1 MAGERQLPGIGLHA
15 YWTPGSNGWNTQH
28 DPDTRKASVLIQLAV
43 EGIVTSLP
51 GSPTQGDIYITT
63 EAGHENQV
71 AAYDAAAWVYYTPG
85 EGWVAFEKSSG
96 LHYTFNGTNWV
107 ALIPGSELPSYG
119 AGDELMLLRV
129 NGDASGLE
137 WFALTSDLPPFGA
150 GDALKKL
157 QVNSAE
163 DGVEWVPDTA
173 SLPAIASGDA
183 LKALRVNATEDGYE
197 WFALTAEL
205 PSYTAP
211 DALKVLRINA
221 TGDALEWAVAASG
234 LPSYGAG
241 DGLKKL
247 RVNAAE
253 DGVEWAADAADSD
266 DLNVVS
272 QITSFNLSAFTAH
285 DYVRVTGASPVTATV
300 PASGTLDFPIGTT
313 FTIFQE
319 GAGAVTIEAAVGVTI
334 LTPDTLVFR
343 KQGSAATLVKVATDT
358 WTLTGDLVVV

>member
-43 EGIVTSLP
+43 EDIVTSLP

-129 NGDASGLE
+129 NADASGLE
-137 WFALTSDLPPFGA
+137 WFSLTSDLPPFGA
-150 GDALKKL
+150 GDAFKKL
-157 QVNSAE
+157 RVNAAE
-163 DGVEWVPDTA
+163 DGVEWAPDTA
-173 SLPAIASGDA
+173 SLPTISSGDA
-183 LKALRVNATEDGYE
+183 LKALRVNSTEDGYE
-197 WFALTAEL
+197 WFTLTAEL
-205 PSYTAP
+205 PVYTTP

-221 TGDALEWAVAASG
+221 AGDALEWAAAAAG
-234 LPSYGAG
+234 LPTYGVG
-241 DGLKKL
+241 DALKKL

-253 DGVEWAADAADSD
+253 DGVEWAADAVGSD
-266 DLNVVS
+266 DLTVS
-272 QITSFNLSAFTAH
+272 TQVASFNLSGVAPHAYIVV
-285 DYVRVTGASPVTATV
+285 DSASAVAVTV
-300 PASGTLDFPIGTT
+300 PANETLAFGIGTT
-313 FTIFQE
+313 FTVFQR
-319 GAGAVTIEAAVGVTI
+319 GLGTVTVAAAVGVTV
-334 LTPDTLVFR
+334 LTPDTLAFR
-343 KQGSAATLVKVATDT
+343 KQGSAATLVKIGTDT
-358 WTLTGDLVVV
+358 WVLTGDLVVV

>member
-43 EGIVTSLP
+43 EDIVSSLP
-51 GSPTQGDIYITT
+51 GSPAQGDIYITT
-63 EAGHENQV
+63 EAGHANEV
-71 AAYDAAAWVYYTPG
+71 AAYDNAAWVYYTPG
-85 EGWVAFEKSSG
+85 EGWIAFEKSSG
-96 LHYTFNGTNWV
+96 LHYKFDGSNWTP
-107 ALIPGSELPSYG
+107 LIPTSELPAYG
-119 AGDELMLLRV
+119 AGDELKLLRV
-129 NGDASGLE
+129 NVAGDGIE
-137 WFALTSDLPPFGA
+137 WFTLTSDLPAFVV
-150 GDALKKL
+150 GDALKL
-157 QVNSAE
+157 LRINAAG
-163 DGVEWVPDTA
+163 DGVEWFSDT
-173 SLPAIASGDA
+173 SSFPAIAAGDA
-183 LKALRVNATEDGYE
+183 GKALVVNATEDGYE
-197 WFALTAEL
+197 W
-205 PSYTAP
+205 
-211 DALKVLRINA
+211 
-221 TGDALEWAVAASG
+221 AVGGG

-241 DGLKKL
+241 DAGKILA
-247 RVNAAE
+247 VNATE
-253 DGVEWAADAADSD
+253 DGLEFVDPVDASGN
-266 DLNVVS
+266 LNVVS

>member
-43 EGIVTSLP
+43 EDIVSSLP
-51 GSPTQGDIYITT
+51 GSPAQGDIYITT
-63 EAGHENQV
+63 GAGHVNEV
-71 AAYDAAAWVYYTPG
+71 AAYDNAAWVYYTPG
-85 EGWVAFEKSSG
+85 EGWIAFEKSSG
-96 LHYTFNGTNWV
+96 LHYKFDGSNWTP
-107 ALIPGSELPSYG
+107 LIPTSELPAYG
-119 AGDELMLLRV
+119 AGDELKLLRV
-129 NGDASGLE
+129 NVAGDGIE
-137 WFALTSDLPPFGA
+137 WFTLTSDLPTFVV
-150 GDALKKL
+150 GDALKL
-157 QVNSAE
+157 LRINAAG
-163 DGVEWVPDTA
+163 DGVEWFSDT
-173 SLPAIASGDA
+173 SSFPAIVAGDA
-183 LKALRVNATEDGYE
+183 GKALVVNATEDGYE
-197 WFALTAEL
+197 WFEIAQEL
-205 PSYTAP
+205 PAFGAP
-211 DALKVLRINA
+211 QALMALRVNA
-221 TGDALEWAVAASG
+221 TGDGLEWVVGGG
-234 LPSYGAG
+234 LPSYGVGDAG
-241 DGLKKL
+241 KILAVNATEDGLEF
-247 RVNAAE
+247 V
-253 DGVEWAADAADSD
+253 DPVDASGN
-266 DLNVVS
+266 LNVVS